1 MNKSDEDSDSEVV
14 YTGLSWIV
22 SIFLLYSFYE
32 NFERWKLGE
41 DLYFI
46 RSIVAEFSP
55 GLALWMQGM
64 LGFLAL
70 LIATYKTN
78 KLIRNT

>member
-1 MNKSDEDSDSEVV
+1 MNKPDEDSDSEVAF
-14 YTGLSWIV
+14 TGLSWVV

-55 GLALWMQGM
+55 GVALWMQGM

-70 LIATYKTN
+70 LMAIYKTN

>member
-1 MNKSDEDSDSEVV
+1 MDKPEKSSDSNLAHA
-14 YTGLSWIV
+14 GLFWFT

-41 DLYFI
+41 ELYFI
-46 RSIVAEFSP
+46 KSIVAEFSP
-55 GLALWMQGM
+55 GFALWLQGM
-64 LGFLAL
+64 LGFLSL
-70 LIATYKTN
+70 LLAIYKTN